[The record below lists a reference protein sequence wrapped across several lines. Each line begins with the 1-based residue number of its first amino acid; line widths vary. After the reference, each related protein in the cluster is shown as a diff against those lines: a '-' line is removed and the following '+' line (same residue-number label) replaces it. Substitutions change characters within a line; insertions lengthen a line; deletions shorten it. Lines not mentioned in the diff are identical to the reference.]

1 METKSNYTFIGL
13 AVLTLIVGLISS
25 ALWLSVGFDRKTYD
39 TYLIYM
45 DEPVS
50 GLNEE
55 SPVKYSGVKVGF
67 ISDIQLSPSNP
78 TRVNI
83 IVKIEHDVLITTST
97 EASLVA
103 QGITGNTFLGLNATT
118 STRKRLKKKP
128 NDPYP
133 VIPYKPSFYF
143 QLENKINRLFDE
155 DNINNMRL
163 IIKNLEEIAQTFKKN
178 DPNIDQSL
186 RELPRLINAL
196 ETSASRFNSMATN
209 VSVAGIQFTQT
220 MKLGKHTINQLAQQ
234 TIPNMIILLRRL
246 DHIASNLEV
255 VSNQLRQNP
264 AIIIRGTAPPKPGPG
279 E

>member
-50 GLNEE
+50 GLNDE

-67 ISDIQLSPSNP
+67 ISDIQLNPSNP

-83 IVKIEHDVLITTST
+83 VVKIEHDVLITTST

-128 NDPYP
+128 SEPYP

-163 IIKNLEEIAQTFKKN
+163 IIQNLEAIAQTFKKN
-178 DPNIDQSL
+178 VPNIDQGL
-186 RELPRLINAL
+186 RELPRLIDAL
-196 ETSASRFNSMATN
+196 ETSATRFNNMATH

-220 MKLGKHTINQLAQQ
+220 MKLGKNTINQLAQQ
-234 TIPNMIILLRRL
+234 TMPTMIILLRRL

-255 VSNQLRQNP
+255 ISNQLRQNP
-264 AIIIRGTAPPKPGPG
+264 AIIVRGTAPPQPGPG